1 MGCGTSKKRAN
12 YKSCVRYYNNAIQ
25 TLTTDDTTQIVIAG
39 ARVADTGIS
48 IEAQPSSYTILTRG
62 LYHISGD
69 IVINA
74 TTAGNATFAAYMDG
88 VVLPCTFTNHRLA
101 AGNNEI
107 HFETDILIDSCCCDV
122 NKTITFAVILDATA
136 VGSVTHVCTGIIK
149 EA

>member
-1 MGCGTSKKRAN
+1 MGCSSSKKRPN

-25 TLTTDDTTQIVIAG
+25 TLTADETTQIAIAG
-39 ARVADTGIS
+39 TRVTDTGVS
-48 IEAQPSSYTILTRG
+48 IEAQPSSYTILTKG
-62 LYHISGD
+62 LYHISAD

-74 TTAGNATFAAYMDG
+74 IAPGNAAFTAYMDG

-107 HFETDILIDSCCCDV
+107 HFETDLLIDSCCCSV
-122 NKTITFAVILDATA
+122 NKTITFSVTLDATA
-136 VGSVTHVCTGIIK
+136 TGSVVHVCTGIIK

>member
-1 MGCGTSKKRAN
+1 MDAYS
-12 YKSCVRYYNNAIQ
+12 SIPFI
-25 TLTTDDTTQIVIAG
+25 LSIVK
-39 ARVADTGIS
+39 
-48 IEAQPSSYTILTRG
+48 G

-101 AGNNEI
+101 TGNNEI

-122 NKTITFAVILDATA
+122 NKTITFAVVLDATA
-136 VGSVTHVCTGIIK
+136 VGNVTHVCTGIIK